1 MGALFVSV
9 GEASDRAAERAARLA
24 YCETQGQRMAQ
35 IPPDS
40 EDSDQAT
47 GGEGRP
53 LGRHEF
59 VELLV
64 RAAVTRY
71 VITGEEPCRCS
82 NPNPNPDANPN
93 PRTQPQP

>member
-24 YCETQGQRMAQ
+24 YCEAQGQRMAQ
-35 IPPDS
+35 IPPDF
-40 EDSDQAT
+40 EDPDQAT
-47 GGEGRP
+47 GGEGGAGDGRP

-64 RAAVTRY
+64 RASVTRY
-71 VITGEEPCRCS
+71 VITGEEPL
-82 NPNPNPDANPN
+82 PLL
-93 PRTQPQP
+93 

>member
-24 YCETQGQRMAQ
+24 YCEAQGQRMAQ
-35 IPPDS
+35 IPPDF
-40 EDSDQAT
+40 EDPDQAT
-47 GGEGRP
+47 GGDGRP

-71 VITGEEPCRCS
+71 VITGEAPL
-82 NPNPNPDANPN
+82 PLL
-93 PRTQPQP
+93 